1 MNRSKRTSKGSNDKI
16 PTFAVG
22 DIVRIVPNHK
32 PYTSGITRKYPHGKE
47 LINHICFIEEVI
59 GDRYSLYALEKPAK
73 SRYKELNE
81 KWYLG
86 DILGSCLEPHT
97 VKFNKDE
104 ETGKFIEIIHSAEDS
119 GDQGF
124 LMSNKM
130 ALEAIREYKHFIYKT
145 DMEEIL
151 CRMKQQEIENLR

>member
-32 PYTSGITRKYPHGKE
+32 PYTNGITRKYPHGKE

-73 SRYKELNE
+73 RKFSDES
-81 KWYLG
+81 WYVG
-86 DILGSCLEPHT
+86 DLLESCLEPCSI
-97 VKFNKDE
+97 KCEDCNDL
-104 ETGKFIEIIHSAEDS
+104 II
-119 GDQGF
+119 
-124 LMSNKM
+124 KM
-130 ALEAIREYKHFIYKT
+130 PLEAIREYKHFIYSDDK
-145 DMEEIL
+145 EIISSL
-151 CRMKQQEIENLR
+151 IKNQKDLR